1 MDAAATHHKFSAVVL
16 GGTFD
21 RLHSGHHLLLKA
33 AAELAEER
41 VVVGISTGPMLMNKE
56 LAHLI
61 QPLDVRR
68 AAVEK
73 FIKSV
78 KPGLQVQT
86 EPITDPFG
94 PSIVDEGLE
103 AIVVSEETVKGAE
116 AVNKKRAEKG
126 LSQLQVEVVNLV
138 MENGCA
144 EKVSS
149 TILRQR
155 DARQIQEKHDHDSLT
170 VNKN

>member
-1 MDAAATHHKFSAVVL
+1 MLGSGAACKRT
-16 GGTFD
+16 GWWGTA
-21 RLHSGHHLLLKA
+21 G
-33 AAELAEER
+33 
-41 VVVGISTGPMLMNKE
+41 
-56 LAHLI
+56 
-61 QPLDVRR
+61 Q
-68 AAVEK
+68 
-73 FIKSV
+73 SV

-94 PSIVDEGLE
+94 PAIVDEGLE
-103 AIVVSEETVKGAE
+103 AIVVSEETLKGAE

-138 MENGCA
+138 VENGCA

-149 TILRQR
+149 TILRQH

>member
-41 VVVGISTGPMLMNKE
+41 VV

-94 PSIVDEGLE
+94 PAIVDEGLE
-103 AIVVSEETVKGAE
+103 AIVVSEETLKGAE

-138 MENGCA
+138 LENGCA